1 MCTRIDWT
9 SCVVNSS
16 DGIADDYSFGSI
28 ASIEDAATSAE
39 EARGI
44 QSVLGMAKRS
54 RQLNVRLILA
64 SAQLEETDI
73 CRPLDVCSRGRESS
87 RKAMPSDYQVKGFM
101 QGRSMAL
108 VPPMQPIGLVKVGP

>member
-1 MCTRIDWT
+1 MCTRIEWT

-16 DGIADDYSFGSI
+16 NAIVDDFNFGSI

-39 EARGI
+39 ARGI
-44 QSVLGMAKRS
+44 QFVLGMAKRS

-73 CRPLDVCSRGRESS
+73 CRPLDVCFRGREDS

-108 VPPMQPIGLVKVGP
+108 VAPMQPIGLVRVGL